1 MIPKFRAWDPL
12 NKIMITNFYRSYV
25 HTERGRFSYKLATVN
40 GNEIKATAYV
50 NTLESLIYKY
60 SHDLILMQSTEF
72 KDNSDTEV
80 FEGDIINVNWFYAD
94 FDPVELGAFE
104 NEEYAER
111 VIVKKEFGNF
121 GFWWEEADSWVDL
134 ATLAMSSRL
143 DEESFEILGNIY
155 ENAELLKGA
164 NK

>member
-1 MIPKFRAWDPL
+1 MIPKFRAWDKEK
-12 NKIMITNFYRSYV
+12 NRMIYPS
-25 HTERGRFSYKLATVN
+25 
-40 GNEIKATAYV
+40 
-50 NTLESLIYKY
+50 TLDVCFELDDDGINVLDVSGGYPDDHVFPRIDSVLMESTGFI
-60 SHDLILMQSTEF
+60 
-72 KDNSDTEV
+72 DNNDTEV
-80 FEGDIINVNWFYAD
+80 FEGDVINIHWFYAD

-134 ATLAMSSRL
+134 ATLAMSARL

-155 ENAELLKGA
+155 ENPELASLGIE
-164 NK
+164 

>member
-1 MIPKFRAWDPL
+1 MIPKFRAWDKKDEVVREVTAIEWSL
-12 NKIMITNFYRSYV
+12 EYV
-25 HTERGRFSYKLATVN
+25 EFMGGAIERDFDDV
-40 GNEIKATAYV
+40 V
-50 NTLESLIYKY
+50 
-60 SHDLILMQSTEF
+60 LMQSTGF
-72 KDNSDTEV
+72 IDNNDVEV
-80 FEGDIINVNWFYAD
+80 FEGDVINIHWFYTD

-134 ATLAMSSRL
+134 ATLAMSARL

-155 ENAELLKGA
+155 ENPELASSGIE
-164 NK
+164 

>member
-1 MIPKFRAWDPL
+1 MIKFRAWDKEK
-12 NKIMITNFYRSYV
+12 NRMIYPS
-25 HTERGRFSYKLATVN
+25 
-40 GNEIKATAYV
+40 
-50 NTLESLIYKY
+50 TLDVCFELDDDGINVLDVSGGYPDDHVFPRID
-60 SHDLILMQSTEF
+60 SVLMESTEF
-72 KDNSDTEV
+72 IDNNDTEV
-80 FEGDIINVNWFYAD
+80 FEGDVINIHWFYAD

-134 ATLAMSSRL
+134 ATLAMSARL

-155 ENAELLKGA
+155 ENPEILEGA
-164 NK
+164 GK

>member
-1 MIPKFRAWDPL
+1 MIKFRAWDKL
-12 NKIMITNFYRSYV
+12 TDTIQDVLDINFLEKTVTVSQKGIVWYKHDNLRSF
-25 HTERGRFSYKLATVN
+25 E
-40 GNEIKATAYV
+40 
-50 NTLESLIYKY
+50 
-60 SHDLILMQSTEF
+60 DLILMQSTEF
-72 KDNSDTEV
+72 KDNNDTEI
-80 FEGDIINVNWFYAD
+80 FEGDVVNIHWFYAD

-111 VIVKKEFGNF
+111 VTVKKEFGNF

-155 ENAELLKGA
+155 ENPELASLGFE
-164 NK
+164 

>member
-1 MIPKFRAWDPL
+1 MIKFRYWDGQEKVMKPVD
-12 NKIMITNFYRSYV
+12 NMSFCD
-25 HTERGRFSYKLATVN
+25 N
-40 GNEIKATAYV
+40 GEILLHIDCEEWA
-50 NTLESLIYKY
+50 LGP
-60 SHDLILMQSTEF
+60 DLILMQSTEF
-72 KDNSDTEV
+72 KDNNDTEI
-80 FEGDIINVNWFYAD
+80 FEGDVINIHWFYAD

-121 GFWWEEADSWVDL
+121 GFWWKEADSWVDL

-155 ENAELLKGA
+155 ETPELLSSGIE
-164 NK
+164 

>member
-1 MIPKFRAWDPL
+1 MIKFRAWDKKTKSFINDCDIVL
-12 NKIMITNFYRSYV
+12 
-25 HTERGRFSYKLATVN
+25 
-40 GNEIKATAYV
+40 
-50 NTLESLIYKY
+50 
-60 SHDLILMQSTEF
+60 DLISGKVYAGDIGLTDSINDVTDQIVLMQSTGF
-72 KDNSDTEV
+72 KDNNDTEV
-80 FEGDIINVNWFYAD
+80 FEGDVINIHWFYAD

-111 VIVKKEFGNF
+111 VIVKKEFGSF

-134 ATLAMSSRL
+134 ATLAMSARL

-164 NK
+164 IK

>member
-1 MIPKFRAWDPL
+1 MIPKYRAWDKKGEAL
-12 NKIMITNFYRSYV
+12 NEVTAIEWSLEYVEFMNGAVERSFDDV
-25 HTERGRFSYKLATVN
+25 V
-40 GNEIKATAYV
+40 I
-50 NTLESLIYKY
+50 
-60 SHDLILMQSTEF
+60 MQSTEF
-72 KDNSDTEV
+72 KDNNDTEI
-80 FEGDIINVNWFYAD
+80 FEGDVVNIHWFYAD

-111 VIVKKEFGNF
+111 VTVKKEFGNF

-155 ENAELLKGA
+155 ENPELLS
-164 NK
+164 NP

>member
-1 MIPKFRAWDPL
+1 MIPKFRSWDKQRKEMWKVATL
-12 NKIMITNFYRSYV
+12 HIEDEYADLFKTN
-25 HTERGRFSYKLATVN
+25 
-40 GNEIKATAYV
+40 
-50 NTLESLIYKY
+50 IYEKPFDNPWAKFE
-60 SHDLILMQSTEF
+60 DLILMQSTGF
-72 KDNSDTEV
+72 KDNNDTEI
-80 FEGDIINVNWFYAD
+80 FEGDVVNIHWFYAD

-111 VIVKKEFGNF
+111 VTVKKEFGNF

-155 ENAELLKGA
+155 ANPELLSSGIE
-164 NK
+164 